1 MSKVS
6 CVVAYPSTTKEGGE
20 TTFDM
25 DYYLSTHMEMIDRFW
40 KKHGMKSWEVQSFPK
55 EQSLDVSGT
64 VLQKILL
71 DADRISELDTTI
83 YRRHYHL
90 LGQH

>member
-25 DYYLSTHMEMIDRFW
+25 DYYLSSHMEMIDRFW
-40 KKHGMKSWEVQSFPK
+40 TRHGMKSWEVQTFPK
-55 EQSLDVSGT
+55 ESSLDVSST
-64 VLQKILL
+64 NLSQMCSMLT
-71 DADRISELDTTI
+71 SS
-83 YRRHYHL
+83 
-90 LGQH
+90 